1 MSKHVFINYKWNP
14 DAPVVIVFPQNV
26 ELATIHMIVLIVL
39 GNNVIAGL
47 KTMRTFSTPNTMCR

>member
-14 DAPVVIVFPQNV
+14 DVHVVIVFLQNV

-39 GNNVIAGL
+39 GNNVIVGL
-47 KTMRTFSTPNTMCR
+47 KTMRTFRSAPNTIC